1 MNYSFNSEKHGYCRK
16 EVDAFISESEKK
28 LDELKAE
35 ISTLKTRLDE
45 KEKAGEDFAKKQ
57 LYIEDT
63 IVDAQIMADN
73 IIKNA
78 EREAKDLRERI
89 RRESDEARERNESLA
104 RELDQKRN
112 ECENSLKR
120 IKKILQSQLS
130 LLENNMEND
139 GQ

>member
-1 MNYSFNSEKHGYCRK
+1 MNYSFNSEKHGYCKK
-16 EVDAFISESEKK
+16 EVDAFILESEKK
-28 LDELKAE
+28 QEELKAE
-35 ISTLKTRLDE
+35 ISMLKTRLDE
-45 KEKAGEDFAKKQ
+45 KEKTSEDFAKKQ

-73 IIKNA
+73 ILKNA
-78 EREAKDLRERI
+78 EREAADVRERI
-89 RRESDEARERNESLA
+89 RRESDAARERNEALA
-104 RELDQKRN
+104 RELDQKRE

-130 LLENNMEND
+130 LLENNMENG